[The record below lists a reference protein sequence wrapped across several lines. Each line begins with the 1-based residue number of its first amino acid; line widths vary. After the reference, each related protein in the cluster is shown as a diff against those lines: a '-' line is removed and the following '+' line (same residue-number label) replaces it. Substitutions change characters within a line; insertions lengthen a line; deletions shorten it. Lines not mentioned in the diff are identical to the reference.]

1 MNFLT
6 CSAALTFLR
15 PRKSD
20 LRSSLPKN
28 IILES
33 SQTRRVDIPLQLG
46 EAKAEVTV
54 QANAAVI
61 STEGATINQTLT
73 SKQYDQIPMVAQ
85 YTDPNLVLVTMP
97 GVVDGNGGNY
107 AMHFNGQAPSQVQ
120 EGVDGV
126 TEDTSVNQ
134 TNDMEF
140 MQEMVAITS
149 SASAE
154 YSRAANFSLIT
165 HAGGNELHGRLLYSQ
180 VNDALNARNFFDPVK
195 TQFRIHTLGAN
206 VGGPIRKNKTFLRRL
221 ALLVP
226 SHSFKY
232 TNVPTANFYAQG
244 RLFIIAWRGD
254 YYKRPLDRQC
264 FPRKHYSAESLECD
278 IAENSTTVYSG
289 AQLRRP
295 RHIGQ

>member
-1 MNFLT
+1 
-6 CSAALTFLR
+6 
-15 PRKSD
+15 
-20 LRSSLPKN
+20 
-28 IILES
+28 
-33 SQTRRVDIPLQLG
+33 
-46 EAKAEVTV
+46 
-54 QANAAVI
+54 
-61 STEGATINQTLT
+61 
-73 SKQYDQIPMVAQ
+73 MVAQ

-206 VGGPIRKNKTFLRRL
+206 VGGPIRKNKTFFTPAGSLFWFHRIPSSMRTCRQLTCAVVTFHHCL
-221 ALLVP
+221 ARGLL
-226 SHSFKY
+226 
-232 TNVPTANFYAQG
+232 
-244 RLFIIAWRGD
+244 
-254 YYKRPLDRQC
+254 
-264 FPRKHYSAESLECD
+264 
-278 IAENSTTVYSG
+278 
-289 AQLRRP
+289 
-295 RHIGQ
+295 